1 MNNIVQQL
9 YNPDNDIWGLP
20 QEFKGIN
27 FYPLKIKETKY
38 KKLFYKLFCQPKS
51 YIADRDILRMSYLKF
66 LLYVLKI
73 EPGELLDFLYHITH
87 TDRPINN
94 PTPEEHSDSDPIHY
108 AQKEIPSGK
117 DMFDKFVVFI
127 FIKDIMFTEQDFDN
141 LREIVLEQN
150 GSSIE
155 YIESYNPD
163 LERKLEF
170 MQRDMLDMTF
180 KDEIFSFCALTKM
193 TEIEAGE
200 KTLFQFQ
207 ARFEREVMFKEY
219 SLFKPLEVSGQV
231 TAKNKK
237 DELFKHYLRHVDK
250 SGRYDSIFLNKDKF
264 LEDSGFSNPNS
275 QIKIEK

>member
-1 MNNIVQQL
+1 MNQTLQQL
-9 YNPDNDIWGLP
+9 YNPDNDIWRLP
-20 QEFKGIN
+20 QEYKGIKV
-27 FYPLKIKETKY
+27 YPLKIKETKY
-38 KKLFYKLFCQPKS
+38 KKLLYKLFCQPKS

-66 LLYVLKI
+66 LLYAVHI
-73 EPGELLDFLYHITH
+73 EPSEILDFLYHITQI
-87 TDRPINN
+87 DRPIS
-94 PTPEEHSDSDPIHY
+94 EEYSDNDIIHY
-108 AQKEIPSGK
+108 AQKDIPTGI
-117 DMFDKFVVFI
+117 DIYEKFALFI
-127 FIKDIMFTEQDFDN
+127 YINNIMFTEQDFDD
-141 LREIVLEQN
+141 LREIILEQN

-155 YIESYNPD
+155 YVESYNPD
-163 LERKLEF
+163 LEKKLEF

-237 DELFKHYLRHVDK
+237 DELFKHYLRHTDK
-250 SGRYDSIFLNKDKF
+250 TGRYDSILVNKDKF

-275 QIKIEK
+275 QIKIEE